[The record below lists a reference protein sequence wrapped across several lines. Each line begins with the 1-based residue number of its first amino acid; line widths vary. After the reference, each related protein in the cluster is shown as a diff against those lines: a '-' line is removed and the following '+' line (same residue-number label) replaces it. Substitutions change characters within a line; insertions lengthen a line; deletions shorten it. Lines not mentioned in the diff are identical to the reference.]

1 MIRTRTENRLST
13 RLSNLCV
20 FSFVSSVYLCVLVS
34 IAVAAQPPAFTA
46 RVESVRI
53 DALVTDSGRPVLG
66 LQPADFDVSDNG
78 VLQQVDLVSFEQIPL
93 NVILA
98 LDMSDSVAGERLA
111 QLQDAGGAVLTGLT
125 KDDQAALVTFSNV
138 VSLAAP
144 LSGRL
149 ADVRRALDDA
159 YGFGQTSLVD
169 GVYAAMQVGEAD
181 AGRALLI
188 VFSDG
193 LDTSSWLTAD
203 AVLESARRGDA
214 VAYSAAI
221 GEGAS
226 SSFLRELSSLTG
238 GTLYKIDSTRDL
250 RATFLRIL
258 EEFRHRYLISY
269 TPRGVAQN
277 GWHRLDVKLKNRRAT
292 IKARPGYLAG
302 PLS

>member
-1 MIRTRTENRLST
+1 MNGFPFAS
-13 RLSNLCV
+13 
-20 FSFVSSVYLCVLVS
+20 CVLFLCALDA
-34 IAVAAQPPAFTA
+34 IAIAQPAFRT

-53 DALVTDSGRPVLG
+53 DALVSEGGKVVQG
-66 LQPADFDVSDNG
+66 LQPEDFEISDNG
-78 VLQQVDLVSFEQIPL
+78 VPQQADLVSFEQVPL

-111 QLQDAGGAVLTGLT
+111 QLQEAGGAVLAGLT
-125 KDDQAALVTFSNV
+125 KDDQAALVTFSNF
-138 VSLAAP
+138 VSLASP

-149 ADVRRALDDA
+149 ADTRRALDDA
-159 YGFGQTSLVD
+159 YGYGATSLVD
-169 GVYAAMQVGEAD
+169 GVYAAMQVGESD

-203 AVLESARRGDA
+203 AVLDAARRSDA

-226 SSFLRELSSLTG
+226 SSFLRELSALTG
-238 GTLYKIDSTRDL
+238 GTLYKIESTRDL
-250 RATFLRIL
+250 RTTFVRIL

-269 TPRGVAQN
+269 SPRGVPQS
-277 GWHRLDVKLKNRRAT
+277 GWHRLEVKVKNRRAT

-302 PLS
+302 STPLP